1 MKAFPSN
8 GFYERTTGGEQP
20 QKLEPIMGMDLRDY
34 IATNAMQGM
43 LSNPEFLQVVTKE
56 EVNGSDCASRV
67 AKVSYKYA
75 DAMMKER
82 EKK

>member
-34 IATNAMQGM
+34 FASKALQG
-43 LSNPEFLQVVTKE
+43 LLTRPVEEFLDAIDGTE
-56 EVNGSDCASRV
+56 
-67 AKVSYKYA
+67 KVESYLARISYGMA
-75 DAMMKER
+75 DAMMEAR
-82 EKK
+82 EK

>member
-34 IATNAMQGM
+34 FACHAMQAFIVRGIIPSEGFDRKQA
-43 LSNPEFLQVVTKE
+43 L
-56 EVNGSDCASRV
+56 
-67 AKVSYKYA
+67 VSMAYETA
-75 DAMMKER
+75 DAMMEAR
-82 EKK
+82 

>member
-34 IATNAMQGM
+34 FAAKAMQKITWKKG
-43 LSNPEFLQVVTKE
+43 KE
-56 EVNGSDCASRV
+56 KEDAEDCYV
-67 AKVSYKYA
+67 IA
-75 DAMMKER
+75 DAMMEAR
-82 EKK
+82 EK

>member
-34 IATNAMQGM
+34 FAAQSISALLQYITNREQDLDYPDFKAIA
-43 LSNPEFLQVVTKE
+43 E
-56 EVNGSDCASRV
+56 D
-67 AKVSYKYA
+67 SYSIA
-75 DAMMKER
+75 DAMMEARKNDN
-82 EKK
+82 

>member
-34 IATNAMQGM
+34 FASQIIAG
-43 LSNPEFLQVVTKE
+43 FLANNKTDYYRNSGELMVKLAYE
-56 EVNGSDCASRV
+56 M
-67 AKVSYKYA
+67 A
-75 DAMMKER
+75 DEMMKAR
-82 EKK
+82 EK